1 MRCLAADLSPYGIRV
16 NTCGPGAV
24 LTNMNPDLADAKE
37 LAETERLIPLKKV
50 GTPEDIGDVVACMV
64 SDAFRYMTG
73 ATVLVDGGLM
83 LRVC

>member
-1 MRCLAADLSPYGIRV
+1 
-16 NTCGPGAV
+16 
-24 LTNMNPDLADAKE
+24 MNPDLADAKE

>member
-1 MRCLAADLSPYGIRV
+1 MYPYGIRV
-16 NTCGPGAV
+16 NTCAPGAV

>member
-1 MRCLAADLSPYGIRV
+1 M
-16 NTCGPGAV
+16 AV
-24 LTNMNPDLADAKE
+24 LAGGNERIMRV
-37 LAETERLIPLKKV
+37 TERLIPLKKV